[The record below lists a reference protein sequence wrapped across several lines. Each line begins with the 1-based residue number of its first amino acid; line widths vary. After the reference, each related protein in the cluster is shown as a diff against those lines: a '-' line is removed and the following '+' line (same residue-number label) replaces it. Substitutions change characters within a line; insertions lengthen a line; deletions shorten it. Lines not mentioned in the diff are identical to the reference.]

1 MPEER
6 AIQDDINDLRN
17 AVHGEDVREAL
28 IHAINLCY
36 NDIVQIAYDYIM
48 EHTQIGPQGKSAYQV
63 AVDNGFEGTEEEW
76 LATLVGPQGPQ
87 GPPGEIQGD
96 TITVDGEISG
106 TSSNPV
112 QNRVIKEALD
122 GKMDAAPFSS
132 NLAKKIVVISNR
144 GKLTTY
150 GGKEFGG
157 DTFSQNPTNT
167 NIPSELSVSNYTHSK
182 AEANSIFA
190 TKNQLNAKANSS
202 DVYDKNAS
210 DTRYVQ
216 NTNVDS
222 EISSTSTNPISNKAV
237 YDAIQNI
244 EISVTLPID
253 NDFDINSENAVQN
266 KVITEYLTG
275 TVFYNIQ
282 QALMIAGQK
291 TTRNDV
297 FNIIDEVLTTSGENV
312 PRLTVEEYNNECWL
326 VYYDST
332 EEEPHYLANISE
344 VLNNLNS

>member
-6 AIQDDINDLRN
+6 TIQDDLDDLRN
-17 AVHGEDVREAL
+17 AIHGEDVREAL

-36 NDIVQIAYDYIM
+36 DDIVQIAYNYIM
-48 EHTQIGPQGKSAYQV
+48 KHTQIGPQGKSAYQV
-63 AVDNGFEGTEEEW
+63 AVDNGFTGSEEEW
-76 LATLVGPQGPQ
+76 LATLVGPQGP
-87 GPPGEIQGD
+87 PGEIHGD
-96 TITVDGEISG
+96 EITVDGEISD
-106 TSSNPV
+106 TSQNPV

-122 GKMDAAPFSS
+122 GKMDSAPFSS
-132 NLAKKIVVISNR
+132 NLARKIIVVSNR
-144 GKLTTY
+144 GKLTTH

-157 DTFSQNPTNT
+157 DAFSQSPTNT
-167 NIPSELSVSNYTHSK
+167 RIPSELSVSNYTHSR
-182 AEANSIFA
+182 AEANSLFA

-216 NTNVDS
+216 NANVDS

-244 EISVTLPID
+244 EIHVTLPID
-253 NDFDINSENAVQN
+253 DELDINSEHAVQN
-266 KVITEYLTG
+266 KVITNLTG
-275 TVFYNIQ
+275 NLDHSIQ
-282 QALMIAGQK
+282 QALMTANQK

-297 FNIIDEVLTTSGENV
+297 FYIIDEVLTTVGERA
-312 PRLTVEEYNNECWL
+312 PRLTVEEYDGSCWL
-326 VYYDST
+326 VYYDYLG
-332 EEEPHYLANISE
+332 EEPHYLANISE